1 MAEFNISSIVQY
13 YSSGTNTVSGTST
26 GTGSTAALARSAAS
40 TNAAS
45 AASGAGIGGGNP
57 ATGGSSSTT
66 AMAVGSTIGAKTT
79 STGSA
84 TPATQ
89 QIDQS
94 GNAYWSST
102 CTWSASRT
110 STMRQ
115 LKLKFTLPSGVTT
128 SNLASATL
136 TFTAANNGTNVYTY
150 YVCAPKGTTEQT
162 QFERWGDATTIDK
175 TTYQSFSSPS
185 NANSKTYSIDIK
197 DIFKKC
203 ITNNQGWITL
213 LIPVNQVEGDRYL
226 TLSGTPSISYTLSY
240 SACTAPTS
248 ISFTS
253 IVKPGGTLTISWSGA
268 GSGTNNAIT
277 GYDVYYKIGSAPT
290 TSSYDG
296 YENVSSAQTSGSKN
310 FTISSSATRGSA
322 FYAIIRAKGAAGSSY
337 YSGWKSGNGGV
348 VNSLPAAPTVSANRT
363 RIPSGGGTVTFTVTA
378 GTDANTSQTRTT
390 YWATS
395 TSGTK
400 TKINNGTY
408 TTGTLTSN
416 TTYYFWTYDDL
427 EYSPYAS
434 VSIVKNTPPTINSIT
449 MSAVASYSPSK
460 RDGYVK
466 NINGSASGVTG
477 TSLTYQWK
485 LLVGSGVDTTSFGTS
500 TNISNTTSL
509 SNIDVTSYGATFNT
523 AYKLRLRVT
532 DDLGEW
538 VEKDTTTVFAIPAA
552 PSISSIK
559 NQKAASNASNTA
571 AAHFDSGMRFYY
583 SENNTGLTREL
594 QYSTTSNFS
603 SFSTISLGGTEYSD
617 ATLTSLTRGTTYYFR
632 IKYTCN
638 TKTTTTSVTTG
649 YMRAN
654 DITPNI
660 STISTIKPYTTNAV
674 NITFTNQPT
683 SWASGQDVS
692 TNYNDIYTT
701 TLEYGGRAQ
710 VISPTGTP
718 TNSSGTVN
726 VSLNFP
732 NITTAQWKTLMGTT
746 NAPNSSYTITLKV
759 VAKNGFGT
767 NFTGTKTFTV
777 NFVEGI
783 SNIGTP
789 TLRIKMTDGSFEGIP
804 SSYNNKDT
812 TSRYHI
818 FEGQTLQVG
827 LSGLQCYAN
836 QNATISLMLGT
847 TVLGTVDVAD
857 SDWNG
862 PDGRIYTLKTEKKI
876 NYSVPKNTIATYS
889 SNIRNF
895 KVRVVLANS
904 NSSETDGGNLKSCF
918 HFRFD
923 SASINFDFTNVT
935 ETQMNWSCSDFGAL
949 EPTTK
954 YSTGYSSVKIQP
966 KYSIRPGDGY
976 ANLGAQ
982 ETLTSTQMS
991 SGGGI
996 FSRSLSSITNDIIY
1010 FGAVMTVTLDFQ
1022 QINSKTPY
1030 GTSTYSF
1037 TYNNLFTLY
1046 RVTPNLL
1053 YGKNFF
1059 VMNANSPKMSGTSE
1073 VANQLLVIRPTVNRK
1088 VIYIGTDGEEGT
1100 FEITANGLEID
1111 CGTW

>member
-1 MAEFNISSIVQY
+1 MATISISSYNKY
-13 YSSGTNTVSGTST
+13 YQTVTYSGSGTASGGTSA
-26 GTGSTAALARSAAS
+26 GAKDAATSA
-40 TNAAS
+40 
-45 AASGAGIGGGNP
+45 AASGALTEGNW
-57 ATGGSSSTT
+57 TNGT
-66 AMAVGSTIGAKTT
+66 ASTIYLGAIRGVRQKTVGT
-79 STGSA
+79 PYLGSGTGITTYYCSWSA
-84 TPATQ
+84 TQAFENYQ
-89 QIDQS
+89 FKINFS
-94 GNAYWSST
+94 
-102 CTWSASRT
+102 
-110 STMRQ
+110 
-115 LKLKFTLPSGVTT
+115 LPSGVT
-128 SNLASATL
+128 SAAIGSATL
-136 TFTAANNGTNVYTY
+136 TLTLKNSSLSGSTY
-150 YVCAPKGTTEQT
+150 YVCAPASSSSSVTEFT
-162 QFERWGDATTIDK
+162 SHSSDKFHSTKATFTGA
-175 TTYQSFSSPS
+175 
-185 NANSKTYSIDIK
+185 NAANAIN
-197 DIFKKC
+197 
-203 ITNNQGWITL
+203 ITNQLKQCVTAGQGWLVIT
-213 LIPVNQVEGDRYL
+213 PPNKNREGGL
-226 TLSGTPSISYTLSY
+226 AEITGVTLNYTLSY
-240 SACTAPTS
+240 VACTAPTS
-248 ISFTS
+248 VTIDSG
-253 IVKPGGTLTISWSGA
+253 IIKPGGTLTVSWSGA
-268 GSGTNNAIT
+268 KGDNPDNLEGSVT

-296 YENVSSAQTSGSKN
+296 VASVSSTQTSGSKN

-322 FYAIIRAKGAAGSSY
+322 FYAIVRTKGAAGSSY
-337 YSGWKSGNGGV
+337 YSGWKSGSGGA
-348 VNSLPAAPTVSANRT
+348 VNSLPAAPSVSAT
-363 RIPSGGGTVTFTVTA
+363 PVRIKSTGSTTVTFTVTA
-378 GTDANTSQTRTT
+378 GADSNTSQTRTLW
-390 YWATS
+390 YATS
-395 TSGTK
+395 AAGTK
-400 TKINNGTY
+400 QKF
-408 TTGTLTSN
+408 TSPLQSSLSDAA
-416 TTYYFWTYDDL
+416 TYYFWTYDGL
-427 EYSPYAS
+427 EYSSSYTSAS
-434 VSIVKNTPPTINSIT
+434 ITKNTPPTISSIT

-500 TNISNTTSL
+500 TNISNATSL

-552 PSISSIK
+552 PSIYSIK

-571 AAHFDSGMRFYY
+571 AAHFDGGMRFYY
-583 SENNTGLTREL
+583 NENNTGLTREL

-603 SFSTISLGGTEYSD
+603 SFSTISLSGTEYSD

-692 TNYNDIYTT
+692 TSYNDIYTT

-710 VISPTGTP
+710 AISPTGTP

-732 NITTAQWKTLMGTT
+732 NITTAQWKTLIGTT
-746 NAPNSSYTITLKV
+746 NAPNSSYTVTLKV

-767 NFTGTKTFTV
+767 NFAGTKTFTV

-783 SNIGTP
+783 SSIGTP
-789 TLRIKMTDGSFEGIP
+789 TLRIKMTDGSFEDIP

-827 LSGLQCYAN
+827 LKELKCYAN

-876 NYSVPKNTIATYS
+876 NYSVPKNTTGNA
-889 SNIRNF
+889 RDF
-895 KVRVVLANS
+895 KVKVVLNNG

-949 EPTTK
+949 DSTTK

-966 KYSIRPGDGY
+966 KYSIRPSDGY

-991 SGGGI
+991 SGGDI
-996 FSRSLSSITNDIIY
+996 FSRSLSSIINDIIY
-1010 FGAVMTVTLDFQ
+1010 FGAVMTVTLGFQ

-1059 VMNANSPKMSGTSE
+1059 VMNANAPKMSGNSE